1 MPLKFFN
8 PKSPTSVGLHIDS
21 RHASAVAVD
30 RKRVVAAASL
40 ELPPGAVTEVGV
52 AQPELLSEALR
63 ELFGQ
68 HPEFGRRVYM
78 GLSVRH
84 GVVRLLD
91 MPLVENEAERDSAVR
106 FQAAE
111 AIAMPLEEAI
121 LDYAFV
127 GQTVLPEGGSRMQV
141 VLAAAR
147 RVPVLELVDA
157 VHAAGLKPLGI
168 ELEPFALVRAL
179 GEPAQ
184 ENEIAR
190 LYVHI
195 GPSNAVLAIAIGHT
209 CLFTRSAP
217 ASGAGLVEHLRMLLG
232 YYASQPGASEVAE
245 VVVSGAGSDGN
256 VSLDAL
262 GVPDGLPV
270 RFAAPLGKLEIAAA
284 STGDDQRHLTLATGL
299 ALGAFA

>member
-1 MPLKFFN
+1 MPLKLFN
-8 PKSPTSVGLHIDS
+8 TKSHTHVGLHIDS
-21 RHASAVAVD
+21 RRASAVAVD
-30 RKRVVAAASL
+30 RKRVAAAASV
-40 ELPPGAVTEVGV
+40 ELPPGAVTDVGV
-52 AQPELLSEALR
+52 AQPEQLSEALR
-63 ELFGQ
+63 DLFSRGD
-68 HPEFGRRVYM
+68 FGRRVYV

-91 MPLVENEAERDSAVR
+91 MPLIENEAERESAVR

-111 AIAMPLEEAI
+111 AIAMPLDEAI

-127 GQTVLPEGGSRMQV
+127 GQTVQPPAGPRMQV

-147 RVPVLELVDA
+147 RAPVLELVDA
-157 VHAAGLKPLGI
+157 IQAAGLKPLGL

-184 ENEIAR
+184 EGEAAR

-195 GPSNAVLAIAIGHT
+195 GASNAILAIAIGHT

-217 ASGAGLVEHLRMLLG
+217 PSGAGLVEHIRMLLG
-232 YYASQPGASEVAE
+232 YHASQPGAREVAE

-262 GVPDGLPV
+262 GVPDGIAV
-270 RFAAPLGKLEIAAA
+270 RFAAPLGKLEIAA
-284 STGDDQRHLTLATGL
+284 GGEDDHRHLTLATGL
-299 ALGAFA
+299 ALGAYA

>member
-1 MPLKFFN
+1 MPLKLFK
-8 PKSPTSVGLHIDS
+8 PKSHTHVGLHIDS
-21 RHASAVAVD
+21 RRASAVALD
-30 RKRVVAAASL
+30 RKRVTAAASI
-40 ELPPGAVTEVGV
+40 ELPPGAVTDVGV
-52 AQPELLSEALR
+52 QDSALLSEALR
-63 ELFGQ
+63 ELFSRAA
-68 HPEFGRRVYM
+68 FGKRVYM

-91 MPLVENEAERDSAVR
+91 MPLVEDETERDAAVR

-127 GQTVLPEGGSRMQV
+127 GQTIDPPAPARMQV

-157 VHAAGLKPLGI
+157 VQAAGLKPAGI

-179 GEPAQ
+179 GDPAQ
-184 ENEIAR
+184 ENEAAR

-195 GPSNAVLAIAIGHT
+195 GGSNAILAIAVGHT
-209 CLFTRSAP
+209 CMFTRSAP
-217 ASGAGLVEHLRMLLG
+217 PSGAGLVEHVRMLLG
-232 YYASQPGASEVAE
+232 YHASQPGTRQVAE
-245 VVVSGAGSDGN
+245 VVVSGSGADGN

-262 GVPDGLPV
+262 GVPDGIPV
-270 RFAAPLGKLEIAAA
+270 RFAAPLGRLEIAA
-284 STGDDQRHLTLATGL
+284 GGEDDQRHLTLATGL

>member
-1 MPLKFFN
+1 MPLNLFQ
-8 PKSPTSVGLHIDS
+8 PKTHTSVGLHIDS
-21 RHASAVAVD
+21 RRASAVAVD
-30 RKRVVAAASL
+30 RKRIVGAASV
-40 ELPPGAVTEVGV
+40 ELPPGAVTDVGV
-52 AQPELLSEALR
+52 AQPEQLSEALR
-63 ELFGQ
+63 ELWAQG
-68 HPEFGRRVYM
+68 EFGRRVYM

-127 GQTVLPEGGSRMQV
+127 GQTVPPAGGPRMQI

-147 RVPVLELVDA
+147 RGPVQELVEA
-157 VHAAGLKPLGI
+157 VQNANLKPLGI

-184 ENEIAR
+184 ENEVAR
-190 LYVHI
+190 LYVHVGTSSAI
-195 GPSNAVLAIAIGHT
+195 LAIAVGHT

-217 ASGAGLVEHLRMLLG
+217 QSGPGLVEHIRMLLG
-232 YYASQPGASEVAE
+232 YHASQPGAREVAE
-245 VVVSGAGSDGN
+245 VVVSGTGSDGSL
-256 VSLDAL
+256 SLDAL
-262 GVPDGLPV
+262 GVPDGISV
-270 RFAAPLGKLEIAAA
+270 RFAAPLGKLEVVA
-284 STGDDQRHLTLATGL
+284 TGEEDHRQLTLATGI

>member
-1 MPLKFFN
+1 MPLKLFK
-8 PKSPTSVGLHIDS
+8 PKSNAHVGLHIDS
-21 RHASAVAVD
+21 RRASAVALD
-30 RKRVVAAASL
+30 RKRVTAAASI
-40 ELPPGAVTEVGV
+40 ELPPGAVTDVGV
-52 AQPELLSEALR
+52 QDSALLSEALR
-63 ELFGQ
+63 ELFSRAA
-68 HPEFGRRVYM
+68 FGKRVYM

-91 MPLVENEAERDSAVR
+91 MPLVEDESERDAAVR

-127 GQTVLPEGGSRMQV
+127 GQTIDPPAAARMQV

-157 VHAAGLKPLGI
+157 VQAAGLKPAGI

-179 GEPAQ
+179 GDSAQ
-184 ENEIAR
+184 ENEAAR

-195 GPSNAVLAIAIGHT
+195 GGSNAILAIAVGHT
-209 CLFTRSAP
+209 CMFTRSAP
-217 ASGAGLVEHLRMLLG
+217 PSGAGLVEHIRMLLG
-232 YYASQPGASEVAE
+232 YHASQPGTREVAE
-245 VVVSGAGSDGN
+245 VVVSGSGADGN

-262 GVPDGLPV
+262 GVPDGIPV
-270 RFAAPLGKLEIAAA
+270 RFAAPLGRLEIAA
-284 STGDDQRHLTLATGL
+284 GGEDDQRHLTLATGL

>member
-1 MPLKFFN
+1 MPLKLFN
-8 PKSPTSVGLHIDS
+8 PKSHTSVGLHIDS
-21 RHASAVAVD
+21 RRASAVAVD
-30 RKRVVAAASL
+30 RNRVTAAASV
-40 ELPPGAVTEVGV
+40 ELPPGAVTDVGV
-52 AQPELLSEALR
+52 AQPDQLSESLR
-63 ELFGQ
+63 ELFGSGD
-68 HPEFGRRVYM
+68 FGRRVYM

-127 GQTVLPEGGSRMQV
+127 GQTVDPGAPARMQV

-147 RVPVLELVDA
+147 RAPVLELVDA
-157 VHAAGLKPLGI
+157 VNAAGLKPLGI

-184 ENEIAR
+184 ENEVAR
-190 LYVHI
+190 LYVHVGSSSAI
-195 GPSNAVLAIAIGHT
+195 LAIAVGHT

-217 ASGAGLVEHLRMLLG
+217 QAGPGLVEHIRMLLG
-232 YYASQPGASEVAE
+232 YHASQPGAREVAE
-245 VVVSGAGSDGN
+245 VVVSGAGSDGKL
-256 VSLDAL
+256 SLDGL
-262 GVPDGLPV
+262 GVPEGIGV
-270 RFAAPLGKLEIAAA
+270 RFAAPLGKLEIGAENE
-284 STGDDQRHLTLATGL
+284 DDHRHLTVATGL

>member
-1 MPLKFFN
+1 MPRKLFK
-8 PKSPTSVGLHIDS
+8 PKSHTHVGLHIDS
-21 RHASAVAVD
+21 RRASAVAVD
-30 RKRVVAAASL
+30 GKRVVAAASV
-40 ELPPGAVTEVGV
+40 ELPPGAVTDVGV
-52 AQPELLSEALR
+52 AEPDQLSEALR
-63 ELFGQ
+63 DLFTRGD
-68 HPEFGRRVYM
+68 FGRRVYM

-91 MPLVENEAERDSAVR
+91 MPLVENESEREAAVR

-111 AIAMPLEEAI
+111 AIAMPLDEAI

-127 GQTVLPEGGSRMQV
+127 GQTVAPPAPPRMQV

-147 RVPVLELVDA
+147 RAPVLELVDA
-157 VHAAGLKPLGI
+157 VQAAGLKPLGI

-179 GEPAQ
+179 GDPAQ
-184 ENEIAR
+184 ENEAAR

-195 GPSNAVLAIAIGHT
+195 GCSNAVLAIAVGHT

-217 ASGAGLVEHLRMLLG
+217 PAGAGLVEHIRMLLG
-232 YYASQPGASEVAE
+232 YHASQPGTREVAE

-262 GVPDGLPV
+262 GVPDGIPV
-270 RFAAPLGKLEIAAA
+270 RFASPLGRLEIAA
-284 STGDDQRHLTLATGL
+284 GGEDDQRHLTLATGL

>member
-1 MPLKFFN
+1 MPLKLFN
-8 PKSPTSVGLHIDS
+8 PKTHTSVGLHIDS
-21 RHASAVAVD
+21 RRASAVAVE
-30 RKRVVAAASL
+30 RKRVVAAASV
-40 ELPPGAVTEVGV
+40 ELPPGAVTDVGV
-52 AQPELLSEALR
+52 AEPEQLCEALR
-63 ELFGQ
+63 ELFNMAD
-68 HPEFGRRVYM
+68 FGRRVYL

-91 MPLVENEAERDSAVR
+91 MPLVETESERDAAVR

-121 LDYAFV
+121 LDYAFI
-127 GQTVLPEGGSRMQV
+127 GQTVDPPAGPRMQV

-157 VHAAGLKPLGI
+157 VNAAGLKPLGV

-184 ENEIAR
+184 ENEAAR

-195 GPSNAVLAIAIGHT
+195 GVSNAILAIAIGHT
-209 CLFTRSAP
+209 CMFTRSAP
-217 ASGAGLVEHLRMLLG
+217 VSGAGLVEHIRMLLG
-232 YYASQPGASEVAE
+232 YHASQPGTREVSE
-245 VVVSGAGSDGN
+245 VVVSGAGPDGN
-256 VSLDAL
+256 ISLAAL
-262 GVPDGLPV
+262 GVPDGIPV
-270 RFAAPLGKLEIAAA
+270 RFAAPLGRLEIAA
-284 STGDDQRHLTLATGL
+284 GGEDDQRHLTLAGGL

>member
-1 MPLKFFN
+1 MPLKLFN
-8 PKSPTSVGLHIDS
+8 TKSPTHVGLHIDS
-21 RHASAVAVD
+21 LRASAVAVD
-30 RKRVVAAASL
+30 RKRVAAAASV
-40 ELPPGAVTEVGV
+40 ELPPGAVTDVGV
-52 AQPELLSEALR
+52 AQPEQLSEALR
-63 ELFGQ
+63 DLFSRGD
-68 HPEFGRRVYM
+68 FGRRVHM

-91 MPLVENEAERDSAVR
+91 MPLIENEAERDSAVR

-127 GQTVLPEGGSRMQV
+127 GQTVQPPAGQRMQV

-147 RVPVLELVDA
+147 RVPVLEMVDA
-157 VHAAGLKPLGI
+157 VHAAGLKPLGL

-184 ENEIAR
+184 ESEAAR

-195 GPSNAVLAIAIGHT
+195 GASNAILAIAIGHT
-209 CLFTRSAP
+209 CMFTRSAP
-217 ASGAGLVEHLRMLLG
+217 PSGPGLVEHIRMLLG
-232 YYASQPGASEVAE
+232 YHASQPGAREVAE

-262 GVPDGLPV
+262 GVPDGIAV
-270 RFAAPLGKLEIAAA
+270 RFAAPLGKLEIAAG
-284 STGDDQRHLTLATGL
+284 GDDDHRHLTLATGL
-299 ALGAFA
+299 ALGAYA